1 MEIKI
6 STRSS
11 LILLGFLIMAIAACT
26 EEADAPDYPITPVGF
41 TEVALSDG
49 FWAPRL
55 ETNRVSTIPFAM
67 QQNEETGRVDNFR
80 IAGGLMEGKYK
91 GERYNDTDVYKV
103 MEGAAY
109 TLALEP
115 DPKLDSE
122 LDSLIEIIAAAQEE
136 DGYLFTSRTADPDN
150 PLMGTGEE
158 RWSNLAVSHE
168 LYNAGHLYEA
178 AVAHYLATGKR
189 SFLEVALQNAELV
202 AATFGPDLKRDAP
215 GHQEIELG
223 LVKLFRVTKDS
234 RYLELAKYFL
244 DQRGHGLELKIY
256 PEGHRFSIYN
266 DPVQIQAHKPVI
278 EQEEAVGHAVRC
290 MYMYAGMADVAAMAA
305 DTSYIA
311 AMDRLWENVV
321 GRKMALTGGVGA
333 RHARENFGDD
343 YELPN
348 LTSYNETCAAIG
360 MVLWNHRM
368 FLLHGD
374 ARYLDVMERVL
385 YNGVIAGVSLEGD
398 TFFYPN
404 PLESDGK
411 YRFNKGKAARQPW
424 FGTACCPGNIA
435 RFLPAVPGYVYA
447 RNDDTLYVNLFVTS
461 GTTLR
466 VAGQKVG
473 LKQETLYP
481 WEGKIKITLE
491 PARTA
496 EFTVNVRVPGWARS
510 RPVPSDLYRYLDSV
524 SSNMR
529 IQVNGEAQDLELI
542 KGFASFHRTWNKGD
556 VIELDLP
563 MPVRRVLSHESVED
577 NRGKVALERG
587 PLVYCVEWPDNE
599 VDVLS
604 LALPDSS
611 NLATEYREEL
621 LQGLMVI
628 TGDAYSQAADSPEPA
643 GAFSTQ
649 FAAIP
654 YYAWAHRGIGEMAVW
669 MKRK

>member
-1 MEIKI
+1 MKKTKL
-6 STRSS
+6 SN
-11 LILLGFLIMAIAACT
+11 LITLGFLILTAAACSKI
-26 EEADAPDYPITPVGF
+26 DPQDYPIKPVGF
-41 TEVALSDG
+41 TEVRLSDD
-49 FWAPRL
+49 FWAPHL
-55 ETNRVSTIPFAM
+55 ETNRLSTIPFAM
-67 QQNEETGRVDNFR
+67 LQNEETGRVDNFR
-80 IAGGLMEGKYK
+80 IAGGLMGGKYG

-109 TLALEP
+109 TLALKP

-122 LDSLIEIIAAAQEE
+122 LDSLIATIAAAQEE
-136 DGYLFTSRTADPDN
+136 DGYLFTSRTADPEN

-178 AVAHYLATGKR
+178 AVAHTLATGKR
-189 SFLEVALQNAELV
+189 EFLDIALKNADLV
-202 AATFGPDLKRDAP
+202 AATFGPELKHDAP

-223 LVKLFRVTKDS
+223 LVKLFRVTGERK
-234 RYLELAKYFL
+234 YLDLAKYFL
-244 DQRGHGLELKIY
+244 DQRGHELELKAY

-266 DPVQIQAHKPVI
+266 DPIQIQAHVPVL

-290 MYMYAGMADVAAMAA
+290 MYMYSGMADVAALTG

-311 AMDRLWENVV
+311 AMDRLWNNVV

-333 RHARENFGDD
+333 RHERENFGDD

-348 LTSYNETCAAIG
+348 LTAYNETCAAIG
-360 MVLWNHRM
+360 MVFWNHRM

-385 YNGVIAGVSLEGD
+385 YNGVISGVSLEGD

-447 RNDDTLYVNLFVTS
+447 RTENSIYVNLFVTS
-461 GTTLR
+461 ETELM
-466 VAGQKVG
+466 VAGQEVG
-473 LKQETLYP
+473 IRQETQYP
-481 WEGKIKITLE
+481 WEGRITLSLE
-491 PARTA
+491 PEQTA
-496 EFTVNVRVPGWARS
+496 EFTVWVRVPGWARGE
-510 RPVPSDLYRYLDSV
+510 PVPGDLYRYLDQGSA
-524 SSNMR
+524 NFR
-529 IQVNGEAQDLELI
+529 ILVNGEAQEIELL
-542 KGFASFHRTWNKGD
+542 KGFASLHRTWHKGD

-563 MPVRRVLSHESVED
+563 MPVRRVLSHEAVED
-577 NRGKVALERG
+577 NRGRVALERG
-587 PLVYCVEWPDNE
+587 PLVYCAEWPDNE
-599 VDVLS
+599 ADVLS

-611 NLATEYREEL
+611 DLTTEFREDL
-621 LQGLMVI
+621 LRGLTVI
-628 TGDAYSQAADSPEPA
+628 TGEAYAQPAETPESAKASPTR
-643 GAFSTQ
+643 FT
-649 FAAIP
+649 AIP

-669 MKRK
+669 LKRK